1 MNYDIE
7 FINTKKPNVDYSDRA
22 ASTDYDDE
30 HYTTL
35 FEGRLVKKLTH
46 VVGEDI
52 GGLIV
57 YSKENKLVA
66 VYDYENYT
74 GWYA

>member
-7 FINTKKPNVDYSDRA
+7 FINSKKPNVDYSNRA

-30 HYTTL
+30 HYTAL
-35 FEGRLVKKLTH
+35 FEGRLVKKHTH
-46 VVGEDI
+46 VVGNDI

-57 YSKENKLVA
+57 YSKLNKLVA